1 MYYIRQILEFEL
13 PSVAEDWQPHM
24 LMNYRRYVDRPP
36 IEILNGIARSTN
48 CRTLLKTLLRA
59 KRELDS
65 VGWKG
70 SYSSDIVRDSE
81 DKEGAVRLANVRVLS
96 LSLSAVTLT
105 RRPLADICGPSQVP

>member
-81 DKEGAVRLANVRVLS
+81 DKEGAVRLANVRALS
-96 LSLSAVTLT
+96 LRCNVYSLG
-105 RRPLADICGPSQVP
+105 RPLADIRGPSQVP